1 MVGKHGAVVEV
12 VDWVVFEVVD
22 WVVFVWGFW
31 WGFWVGVGAEPS
43 LASRPGVGGVR
54 GGVVDMEVVQDY
66 CFRNLWEKGGW
77 PRAGGKGAGWRGG
90 GGLAWWSISRLDQF
104 LL

>member
-12 VDWVVFEVVD
+12 VDWVVFV
-22 WVVFVWGFW
+22 

-90 GGLAWWSISRLDQF
+90 GGLAWWSISRLDHSGGVV
-104 LL
+104 LEGISI